1 MIINLEVSFN
11 NKHYKGLLKKLQ
23 TLLRYTVTV
32 GIHQKEGTQ
41 KVYHRYSSG
50 KINKKTGNYIMHTS
64 GKSHRMTIAKLAYQN
79 EFGATI
85 TIKPR
90 YKTYTR
96 KSKKGL
102 EKYRDFRKAS
112 EQGYLLRDKMGN
124 FVAYFKPN
132 TNITIPSRSFIR
144 KIARE
149 HDPNLESK
157 IQSVMGNTLVR
168 GGFTAKTGITKI
180 AKLIEY
186 KMKNNIPNTKPN
198 HPLTFKAKGH
208 KTPLIDEK
216 DRLRKSIKYKIY
228 KDVQTE
234 GTKGYYSFV
243 NQTIKH
249 IDHLLKSADEYND
262 KL

>member
-1 MIINLEVSFN
+1 MIINVEISFN

-23 TLLRYTVTV
+23 TLLRYTITV

-79 EFGATI
+79 EFGADI

-90 YKTYTR
+90 YKTYTKKG
-96 KSKKGL
+96 KSGL

-132 TNITIPSRSFIR
+132 STIKIPSRSFIR

-157 IQSVMGNTLVR
+157 IRQVLENTLVR
-168 GGFTAKTGITKI
+168 GGFTSKLGITKI
-180 AKLIEY
+180 AKLIQY
-186 KMKNNIPNTKPN
+186 RMKNNIPNTKPN
-198 HPLTFKAKGH
+198 HPLTFKAKGN

-228 KDVQTE
+228 KDVAIE
-234 GTKGYYSFV
+234 GSKGYYSFV

-262 KL
+262 KI